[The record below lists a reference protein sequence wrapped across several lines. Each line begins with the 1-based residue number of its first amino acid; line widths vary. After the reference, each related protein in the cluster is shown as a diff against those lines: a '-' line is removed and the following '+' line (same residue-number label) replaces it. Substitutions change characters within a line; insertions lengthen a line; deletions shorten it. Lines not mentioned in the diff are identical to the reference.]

1 MNVLV
6 WALRVQCALLCSY
19 VNLRVMCVC
28 VCISAGMQVFIVE
41 FGHRERKKL
50 VCVCIASN
58 DEQH

>member
-28 VCISAGMQVFIVE
+28 V
-41 FGHRERKKL
+41 L
-50 VCVCIASN
+50 VQECRCLS
-58 DEQH
+58 